1 MSQKIYADR
10 TELEGVDLPGA
21 GQTRMLVIDENKN
34 IKSESKSSIPTKT
47 SDLTNDGDGVSRFIA
62 EAEVSQ
68 LPVGGKIPVRNI
80 FGRMKAAPGT
90 SSDDVVVK
98 SQLDA
103 QAVGRVRVESYA
115 ITLDKAQVNN
125 LHTGMVSIDYLT
137 LGLENTHVV
146 RWRPELTVFKV
157 EPDGTPFVGA
167 TPIHIGFYP
176 IQGVVSIPN
185 TRYGGSISQVFAGF
199 PVQNSFPVRTE
210 PEFIIETASEITGG
224 GDGSRIDIIIYYEID
239 TVTF

>member
-10 TELEGVDLPGA
+10 TKLEGIDLPSA

-68 LPVGGKIPVRNI
+68 LPVGDKIPIRNI

-103 QAVGRVRVESYA
+103 QAVGRVRVESYV
-115 ITLDKAQVNN
+115 ITLDKAQINN
-125 LHTGMVSIDYLT
+125 LHTTPISLLWSHMGLT
-137 LGLENTHVV
+137 NAQSV
-146 RWRPELTVFKV
+146 RWRPELTAVKIDD
-157 EPDGTPFVGA
+157 DGTPFFGSS
-167 TPIHIGFYP
+167 PIHVGRFP
-176 IQGVVSIPN
+176 IQGVISIPP
-185 TRYGGSISQVFAGF
+185 TRYGVSGIYSAF
-199 PVQNSFPVRTE
+199 PVQNSVHVGVE
-210 PEFIIETASEITGG
+210 PEFYIETGGEITGG
-224 GDGSRIDIIIYYEID
+224 GVKSKIEIMLFYEID
-239 TVTF
+239 TVIF